1 MPTPKVHKSGDN
13 SVSSGSVAVM
23 PDNNSNHSSR
33 GRGSPEETT
42 IAADEIE
49 ERGRTDKNRNSRV
62 SVSNEDNVLLD
73 PEVLTDFP
81 TQALVLTILVSF
93 YTFLIRN

>member
-1 MPTPKVHKSGDN
+1 MPTPKVHKSVDN

-23 PDNNSNHSSR
+23 PDNNSASSSR
-33 GRGSPEETT
+33 GRGSPEDST
-42 IAADEIE
+42 IAADDIDEN
-49 ERGRTDKNRNSRV
+49 GRINAKNRNSRV

-81 TQALVLTILVSF
+81 TQALVLTILVSKMF
-93 YTFLIRN
+93 